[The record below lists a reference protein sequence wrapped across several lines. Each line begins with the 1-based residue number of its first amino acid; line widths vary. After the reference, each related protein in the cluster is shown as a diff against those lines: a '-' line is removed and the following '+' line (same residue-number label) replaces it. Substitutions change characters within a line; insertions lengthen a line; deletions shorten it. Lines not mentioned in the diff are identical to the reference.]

1 MYEMV
6 TNDVDGDMIDTSYI
20 KLSPSQV
27 KVVDFMIDH
36 LNSMGLGLISLTPTT
51 NLPIYEIED

>member
-1 MYEMV
+1 MV